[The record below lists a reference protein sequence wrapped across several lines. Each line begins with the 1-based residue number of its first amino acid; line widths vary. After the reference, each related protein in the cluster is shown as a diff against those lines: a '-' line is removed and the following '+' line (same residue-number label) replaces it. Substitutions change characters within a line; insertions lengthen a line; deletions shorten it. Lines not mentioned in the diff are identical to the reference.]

1 MTPLVIVQR
10 SSMSRVPIRCAAAH
24 PSMAT
29 PIRRPT
35 RTEPR
40 STMIAALGFFAAALS
55 IVVVWP
61 QVWLSCR
68 HGRTRGLSP
77 TSSWL
82 AVALNLS
89 WLAFGSLIGDAPQMV
104 TNSVVG
110 VGNTAV
116 LAALLISQPHLRSR
130 DMVMRTAAGGAGLAT
145 LAVGSVAS
153 VTLLGAD
160 RAAVAAMLG
169 AVISVVGIAAALPQL
184 LSLLFDRT
192 MDLSGMSPARWWLGA
207 GSCASWVTY
216 GWLLSQPTMW
226 LSAGFGLVCAL
237 ATCAILRARRTGLP
251 VGTLADVR
259 PAPAATVGRLTRGRF
274 ADARQVLVA
283 AA

>member
-1 MTPLVIVQR
+1 
-10 SSMSRVPIRCAAAH
+10 
-24 PSMAT
+24 
-29 PIRRPT
+29 
-35 RTEPR
+35 
-40 STMIAALGFFAAALS
+40 MIAALGFFAAALS

-68 HGRTRGLSP
+68 HGRTLGLSP

-82 AVALNLS
+82 GVALNLS

-104 TNSVVG
+104 TNAVVG

-116 LAALLISQPHLRSR
+116 LAALLISQSHLRSR
-130 DMVMRTAAGGAGLAT
+130 DMLIRTAAGAAGLAT

-207 GSCASWVTY
+207 ASCTSWLTY
-216 GWLLSQPTMW
+216 GWLLGQPTMW
-226 LSAGFGLVCAL
+226 LSAGFGLLCAL
-237 ATCAILRARRTGLP
+237 VTCAILRARRTEQP
-251 VGTLADVR
+251 VGTLSNRR
-259 PAPAATVGRLTRGRF
+259 PAVATATSRPAGRLIGS
-274 ADARQVLVA
+274 ARARVLA
-283 AA
+283 AAA